1 MFKKSLLLTLL
12 LALLVPWAAKG
23 QNLSDYTLTTDV
35 TTFTSIVSTGTKL
48 SFSSNDDGYAA
59 VTLPFAL
66 PYGESTIASG
76 GKIACSAN
84 GFMYLDQS
92 STSGSTCS
100 YTSTSYRA
108 VNAIYQQDAHMGRY
122 TDAGAYW
129 QYDETA
135 GTLTIEYHKLGDYYT
150 PYGSYSYQ
158 VVFHS
163 NGNIEFIYDE
173 VDHGTATSRTMATY
187 LTDGPKSDK
196 IFVTGAWATPTK
208 STTYATR
215 PFTPVPEHGLRYTFT
230 RPVFSCPKPTLS
242 DVAAADIEA
251 NSATI
256 RWTPSGEGQT
266 LFDIYYS
273 TENTAPTELTT
284 PSYSNVSGTS
294 KLIDGLSSGTVYY
307 VWLRGNCGT
316 VSDPDISGGWTASKQ
331 FQTDCGTVAS
341 HTWGFEAPN
350 TGGTTSYPLP
360 ACWTRPTS
368 GNYPYAYSSNPRTGS
383 NSLYWYSG
391 WSSVTNGMAV
401 LPEIEGGVN
410 GKRLSF
416 YQKGAYSF
424 QVGYMTDPTDA
435 TTFVAVLTQT
445 GTASYPSSPYV
456 VDFGAYTGDP
466 KYIAIKSN
474 FTSSQTSSYIYID
487 DVTLSNTPNCLEPT
501 ITGVTSVT
509 TSTASLS
516 WEAGNAGQDHWDIY
530 YSKSST
536 APTNETTPTIV
547 NTDQNP
553 YPLTGL
559 QHSSTYYVWVRG
571 NCGGEHSEW
580 SAVYSFPTDCEA
592 VTSFPWSET
601 FEGRPAN
608 TNAAYSETYK
618 FIDACWLNEHL
629 VNGTGTNGSETWFQV
644 YSGTTADNNTNR
656 LQLPDMKDGTMTELR
671 LPEMTLPSNNYQF
684 TLDVYRDNNS
694 KANEG
699 IRIFASSNGE
709 LEGATELAFIPH
721 YYNYEPTESTIGWNT
736 YELPINMSGTCYII
750 IRGESKYGTATYMDN
765 FVVEQMPTCA
775 RPKNPTSTAQTAHT
789 ATLSWTNGE
798 EGQDAWQIAYSTS
811 STFAPADN
819 FTPGE
824 GEGLADVTTNPATI
838 SGLTKNTTYY
848 AYVRANCGG
857 SDPSKWSKAKA
868 TFTTKSGNAVPTG
881 LAYDNASLTSSEV
894 TVNWNGVA
902 TNDLHAS
909 FELYISTESTTP
921 VAAPEAGDNFITG
934 ITASTH
940 HFNTLTAETK
950 YYVWVRDNCGA
961 DGLSAWSSSIYFT
974 TASACQ
980 TPDGLTFSNI
990 SSSSLTVDWADH
1002 GTVSDWN
1009 VRYSSDG
1016 GTTWTTIEN
1025 AAKPC
1030 PINGLTGNTEYRVQ
1044 VQATCNTEAW
1054 SAYATCRTAYS
1065 VPFTEE
1071 FSTTSTPTNW
1081 ENKTGLLDNVMIGTA
1096 LTTGSKWS
1104 FGTHSNL
1111 FNSHARINIY
1121 GGIAESNASYGWL
1134 ITPNITVGNNY
1145 SLSFDLALTNYDT
1158 PTGMTQP
1165 VTPQTTG
1172 TDDKFI
1178 VLVSTD
1184 NEANWTVLRQW
1195 DNAGSA
1201 YVYNDIAYNGETV
1214 YIDLAAYNNQTV
1226 RIAFYGESTVKN
1238 ADNNLHIDNVE
1249 INITSDCHKPQNVTA
1264 SNETNHSATITWVA
1278 GSVGQELWQL
1288 KYNKGEDFDPNT
1300 EGEAVTVET
1309 NPTYTF
1315 NKTLDAASV
1324 YYIYVRGNCGT
1335 TTDPDYGP
1343 WSKKCIVSTGT
1354 SNPAPTAFNKK
1365 EVGPDWVDLYWTAP
1379 AGDYLSGYGIYYQ
1392 DAATPAPTA
1401 ETPAT
1406 VTIDNPTAPTSENPY
1421 RLPNLENE
1429 HTYYIWVRANHEAN
1443 VYSAWTQLAYPYYI
1457 TTLVAC
1463 PAPINVEID
1472 ETTLTHTTAD
1482 LTWTGYSDSYT
1493 IQKRTAASAGATY
1506 LNEGFENNGEWP
1518 TGWDNSVTS
1527 NDSYKWL
1534 VGEGSGYTYV
1544 NGYGS
1549 SGVTT
1554 AANGSYNALYY
1565 TGSSGKTATAWLIT
1579 PTMDLTGVTDAK
1591 LSFNYCNPA
1600 WSGGIY
1606 ELKVNYR
1613 VDEGEWQLLKTYNTA
1628 QESWNLETITLTGM
1642 AANYQIGFS
1651 IKGYDSDYGYGV
1663 GIDDVMV
1670 YSPVPAGE
1678 WADVATNVTETS
1690 YPLTGLSAGTKYDV
1704 RVKGNCGG
1712 EYSATQSFT
1721 TIDDNTKIFKTTGN
1735 WNVAGNWD
1743 GGIPENMTQNA
1754 IIRANVT
1761 IPSGCIATA
1770 NNITFE
1776 GTPTPTITMLDGG
1789 QLMHNN
1795 TGVTLTVHKSI
1806 TGYGDGDGKWYLLS
1820 APSSP
1825 DVDPDDVENML
1836 TGDYDLYSFDYEEVG
1851 EEWRNYKQGA
1861 FDLASG
1867 GGYLYANKANKDLVF
1882 TNEIDPIGGTVYY
1895 VGITNTNAGTQPFN
1909 GLHLIGNW
1917 YPCNTYLT
1925 IDSVA
1930 SAFYT
1935 MNGTG
1940 DEITTAAAGTPIAPC
1955 QGIFVLATS
1964 STEQKARFVKELP
1977 VTSTQNNSNLVIN
1990 VNNSATR
1997 GGVIDNAI
2005 INFGEGNNLVKFQL
2019 NPNHT
2024 KVYIPQDGKDYAV
2037 VNAEAAGEMPVNFK
2051 AETNGTYT
2059 LSFNSENTEF
2069 SYLHLIDNMTG
2080 NDVDLLETSSYTF
2093 DARYTDY
2100 ASRFKL
2106 VFKTSENGNEN
2117 DNFGFISNGNL
2128 MILGIE
2134 GEATLQVI
2142 DVTGRILSTETF
2154 SGSYNKAVNAA
2165 QGVYMI
2171 RLIQGEN
2178 VRTQKIVVK

>member
-1 MFKKSLLLTLL
+1 MLLM
-12 LALLVPWAAKG
+12 ALMAPWAANA
-23 QNLSDYTLTTDV
+23 QNLSEYTLTTDV
-35 TTFTSIVSTGTKL
+35 TTFSSIVSTGTKL
-48 SFSSNDDGYAA
+48 SFSSNDDGYAT

-66 PYGESTIASG
+66 SYGESTIASG
-76 GKIACSAN
+76 AKIACSAN
-84 GFMYLDQS
+84 GFMYLDRS
-92 STSGSTCS
+92 STSGSTCQYSSSS
-100 YTSTSYRA
+100 YKA

-173 VDHGTATSRTMATY
+173 VDHGEATSRTMATY

-230 RPVFSCPKPTLS
+230 RPVFTCPKPTLS

-294 KLIDGLSSGTVYY
+294 KTIEGLNSSTVYY

-368 GNYPYAYSSNPRTGS
+368 GNYPYAYSTNPRTGS

-416 YQKGAYSF
+416 YQKGAFSF

-445 GTASYPSSPYV
+445 GTASYPASPYV

-474 FTSSQTSSYIYID
+474 FTSSQTSSSIYID
-487 DVTLSNTPNCLEPT
+487 DVTLSDTPNCLEPT
-501 ITGVTSVT
+501 ITGVTDITTVT
-509 TSTASLS
+509 ATLS
-516 WEAGNAGQDHWDIY
+516 WAAGNAGQDHWDIY
-530 YSKSST
+530 HSKNST
-536 APTNETTPTIV
+536 APTNETTPTIE

-553 YPLTGL
+553 YPLSGL

-571 NCGGEHSEW
+571 NCGGELSGW
-580 SAVYSFPTDCEA
+580 STVYSFHTDCEA

-608 TNAAYSETYK
+608 TNTAYSETYK

-629 VNGTGTNGSETWFQV
+629 VDGTGLSGSETWFQV

-671 LPEMTLPSNNYQF
+671 LPEMTLPNNNYQF

-694 KANEG
+694 KENEG
-699 IRIFASSNGE
+699 IRVFASSNGE

-721 YYNYEPTESTIGWNT
+721 YYNYEPKESTYGWNT

-824 GEGLADVTTNPATI
+824 GEGLADVTTNPGVVE
-838 SGLTKNTTYY
+838 GLAQSTLYY

-868 TFTTKSGNAVPTG
+868 TFTTKAGNSVPTG
-881 LAYDNASLTSSEV
+881 LAYDNTSLTSSEV
-894 TVNWNGVA
+894 TVNWTGVA

-921 VAAPEAGDNFITG
+921 VAAPEPSDNFITG
-934 ITASTH
+934 ITASSH

-961 DGLSAWSSSIYFT
+961 DGLSAWSSSINFT
-974 TASACQ
+974 TASNCQ

-990 SSSSLTVDWADH
+990 SSSSLTVDWVDH

-1009 VRYSSDG
+1009 VRYSSDS
-1016 GTTWTTIEN
+1016 GTTWTTIED
-1025 AAKPC
+1025 ATKPC
-1030 PINGLTGNTEYRVQ
+1030 PIDGLIGNTEYIVQ
-1044 VQATCNTEAW
+1044 VQAKCNTEVW

-1071 FSTTSTPTNW
+1071 FSSTSTPTNW
-1081 ENKTGLLDNVMIGTA
+1081 ETKIGLLDNVMTGTA
-1096 LTTGSKWS
+1096 LTSSSQWS
-1104 FGTHSNL
+1104 FGTSSNL

-1121 GGIAESNASYGWL
+1121 GGIAESNARYGWL

-1165 VTPQTTG
+1165 VAPQTTG

-1184 NEANWTVLRQW
+1184 NEATWTVLRQW

-1201 YVYNDIAYNGETV
+1201 YVYNNIAYNGETV

-1249 INITSDCHKPQNVTA
+1249 VNITSDCHKPTNVA
-1264 SNETNHSATITWVA
+1264 SSNVTNHSATITWVA
-1278 GSVGQELWQL
+1278 GTVGQELWQL
-1288 KYNKGEDFDPNT
+1288 KYNKDADFDPNT
-1300 EGEAVTVET
+1300 EGESVVVET

-1315 NKTLDAASV
+1315 NKTLDAASMYV
-1324 YYIYVRGNCGT
+1324 VYVRGNCGT

-1343 WSKKCIVSTGT
+1343 WSKKCTFNTGAA
-1354 SNPAPTAFNKK
+1354 SPAPTAFNKK

-1493 IQKRTAASAGATY
+1493 VEYQTSAYQQTVFFDD
-1506 LNEGFENNGEWP
+1506 FENGIGDW
-1518 TGWDNSVTS
+1518 TVVTE
-1527 NDSYKWL
+1527 
-1534 VGEGSGYTYV
+1534 GEGPGWEL
-1544 NGYGS
+1544 S
-1549 SGVTT
+1549 SDDYYSSSHSML
-1554 AANGSYNALYY
+1554 AYSYNYSSY
-1565 TGSSGKTATAWLIT
+1565 TAYDADNWLISPQITMGKTLRFFAIQDYSDQYTVLFSSTNDISSFTTVLQAKATAPSSWT
-1579 PTMDLTGVTDAK
+1579 EVTVDLSSIEGQTGYIAIHHEKYNGGYLAIDD
-1591 LSFNYCNPA
+1591 F
-1600 WSGGIY
+1600 GIY
-1606 ELKVNYR
+1606 GNE
-1613 VDEGEWQLLKTYNTA
+1613 
-1628 QESWNLETITLTGM
+1628 
-1642 AANYQIGFS
+1642 
-1651 IKGYDSDYGYGV
+1651 
-1663 GIDDVMV
+1663 
-1670 YSPVPAGE
+1670 VPAGG
-1678 WADVATNVTETS
+1678 WAEATTTATDGEYTIED
-1690 YPLTGLSAGTKYDV
+1690 LTAGTMYDV

-1712 EYSATQSFT
+1712 EYSDVKTFT
-1721 TIDDNTKIFKTTGN
+1721 TIDNNTKIFKTAGD

-1743 GGIPENMTQNA
+1743 GGIPNGDNDVL
-1754 IIRANVT
+1754 IRANAR
-1761 IPSGCIATA
+1761 IPAGTDATA
-1770 NNITFE
+1770 KNITME
-1776 GTPTPTITMLDGG
+1776 GTPTPTLTIADGG
-1789 QLMHNN
+1789 TLMHRN
-1795 TGVTLTVHKSI
+1795 TGVTATIEKNI
-1806 TGYGDGDGKWYLLS
+1806 TGYGEGNDKWYLISTSLWDNILIANFS
-1820 APSSP
+1820 TQAQNLIAATES
-1825 DVDPDDVENML
+1825 E
-1836 TGDYDLYSFDYEEVG
+1836 YDLFRFSGTSEK
-1851 EEWRNYKQGA
+1851 EWLNYKLNN
-1861 FDLASG
+1861 FNLFSG
-1867 GGYLYANKANKDLVF
+1867 CGYLYANKNDVTLKFTEKLSPAYQGVDYANY
-1882 TNEIDPIGGTVYY
+1882 TGEYPGTLSYDQ
-1895 VGITNTNAGTQPFN
+1895 TKPFGTFN
-1909 GLHLIGNW
+1909 LIGNSFP
-1917 YPCNTYLT
+1917 YPVLLYFEKGDV
-1925 IDSVA
+1925 ISPIAD
-1930 SAFYT
+1930 FYV
-1935 MNGTG
+1935 MN
-1940 DEITTAAAGTPIAPC
+1940 AAGTEVVVSENDRLGVN
-1955 QGIFVLATS
+1955 QGAFIVSTEDNQYALLATYDLLASKAQS
-1964 STEQKARFVKELP
+1964 SSLNIRL
-1977 VTSTQNNSNLVIN
+1977 SNDQNN
-1990 VNNSATR
+1990 
-1997 GGVIDNAI
+1997 IDFARI
-2005 INFGEGNNLVKFQL
+2005 RFGEGYGLDKYQL
-2019 NPNHT
+2019 DAEHT
-2024 KVYIPQDGKDYAV
+2024 KLYIPQDGKDFAV
-2037 VNAEAAGEMPVNFK
+2037 TYKEAAEGVMPLNFK
-2051 AETNGTYT
+2051 AETMGKYT
-2059 LSFNSENTEF
+2059 ISFKPENISF
-2069 SYLHLIDNMTG
+2069 SYLRLVDNFTGEEVDLLIDNEYSFIGSPRDAENRFIIKFSESTSG
-2080 NDVDLLETSSYTF
+2080 NVEGDVFVYQSGDELFINGEGELQVYDVMGRFVTSMI
-2093 DARYTDY
+2093 
-2100 ASRFKL
+2100 
-2106 VFKTSENGNEN
+2106 VNGNER
-2117 DNFGFISNGNL
+2117 IS
-2128 MILGIE
+2128 
-2134 GEATLQVI
+2134 
-2142 DVTGRILSTETF
+2142 
-2154 SGSYNKAVNAA
+2154 AVPYAN
-2165 QGVYMI
+2165 GVYVFRMV
-2171 RLIQGEN
+2171 GNE
-2178 VRTQKIVVK
+2178 VKTQKIVVR